1 MMFMIAALGFLTTV
15 SCFSPTVRVTDAS
28 VTATATATASKLS
41 YRMKMEDYLWNAV
54 SNGEDIV
61 VANLIEDGVDVNKLH
76 YGRSYLEI
84 AAQNSIHYRFA
95 DMLGLHNPYIDVI
108 KILIDAGANPHIK
121 NHKGKTPLQHYDQFI
136 ILRRNCEIYSLL
148 K

>member
-15 SCFSPTVRVTDAS
+15 SCFSPTVRVTEVS
-28 VTATATATASKLS
+28 VTATATASKLS
-41 YRMKMEDYLWNAV
+41 YRMKMEDYMWNAV

-76 YGRSYLEI
+76 FGRSYLEI
-84 AAQNSIHYRFA
+84 AAQNSINYRVA
-95 DMLGLHNPYIDVI
+95 DIFGLYNPYVDII
-108 KILIDAGANPHIK
+108 RILIDAGADPHIK
-121 NHKGKTPLQHYDQFI
+121 NYKGRTPLQHYDQFI